1 MIDAGIVLR
10 RFALGTDDIP
20 ADLPDEEWDTV
31 GGFIFGT
38 LEHVPSPGEA
48 VELDGWRFTA
58 EALDG
63 RRVKLV
69 RVTAVATAAEEAEAA
84 AAEAADSHAAD
95 RAEL

>member
-1 MIDAGIVLR
+1 MAELNEM
-10 RFALGTDDIP
+10 LG
-20 ADLPDEEWDTV
+20 AELPDEEWDTV
-31 GGFIFGT
+31 GGFVFGT
-38 LEHVPSPGEA
+38 LEHVPSQGET

-69 RVTAVATAAEEAEAA
+69 RVTTVPTPAE
-84 AAEAADSHAAD
+84 AAEAAEADTAAD